1 MNTITTVVTKT
12 VDMDTLDMQ
21 QQYLA
26 RPLVLGN
33 HLAHEFRLQC
43 TRHGAKVDLTGS
55 TVWGYVKRKDGVT
68 VPMEGTA
75 SGNTASII
83 LTNAC
88 YAVPGTVII
97 SIDIAMNG
105 IRATHAIWRATVL
118 PTQTDLIGGDEVL
131 SVGES
136 IEITE
141 NAALRAEAAAAK
153 AAATDAGILAARVDV
168 HHARLARTAQKT
180 VFQSE
185 ATLTDKD
192 GNDISAF
199 YLGAMLDLD
208 IDGADPKKQYSF
220 GTFIRADSY
229 LYITIWDE
237 NYTIVCAYNVPETGA
252 TGRQVI
258 RFDER
263 NNSGMT
269 ARALIDFDVFAIG
282 TYYESL
288 IYQYCGIDSRCYTKT
303 IREMDVNDGL
313 SSLKHYEKKRGI
325 FQASATLMSASGEDI
340 SEFLCGAIRD
350 IYIAG
355 AAPGETYAIGQITRD
370 AANMVDIFIWDSAY
384 KVVLVLHIPDASD
397 YSGVQTFDLT
407 EMDGSGMSGQITV
420 DFDVLTVET
429 NHRGMGL
436 ESTPIDSAYLFG
448 RLREQ
453 KIEQENAKL
462 NQTIQHCEKK
472 TGIFQESATLLSA
485 AGEDISS
492 FLCGAIRDI
501 CIDGA
506 NSGETYAIGQISR
519 DEASMV
525 DIFIWDSSYTV
536 VLALHIPD
544 ASGYAGV
551 QTFDLSEMGSSG
563 MSGQITV
570 DFGVLTPGTLHR
582 GMGLESTPIDDAYL
596 FGSLREQKA
605 EKNSAELHAALQHC
619 KKKKGIFKESAT
631 LLSASGEDIS
641 EFMCGAIQDI
651 CIHGAVQG
659 KTYAVG
665 QIRWNAVNEVMINI
679 WDSAYNYVAAA
690 YIADASGYTGVM
702 TLDLSE
708 LNASGMSGKITVDF
722 DVLTPGAD
730 YSGMPIESTPIND
743 AYLFGTL
750 REQEMKNT
758 MLLQRWEGKKWYA
771 LGDSFTEQNIYPH
784 YLNQYCKFAAYY
796 NAGWSGRNMKDML
809 TKLSQESTADY
820 DLITVFCGTNDYGS
834 GTALGAKNDS
844 ADTDSF
850 YGHTRKVIETIIG
863 QNPTAR
869 LCFFTPT
876 IRGAFED
883 QPVYPAVNSAG
894 FGLEAYADAI
904 RDVCAVYAIPCC
916 DTFRTSQFNPLTL
929 SALTQDNLH
938 PNDAGGKLLARQMQ
952 GFIEAL

>member
-1 MNTITTVVTKT
+1 MKAITTVITKT
-12 VDMDTLDMQ
+12 VDMDALDMQ

-43 TRHGAKVDLTGS
+43 TRHGAKVDLTGA

-68 VPMEGTA
+68 VPLEGTA
-75 SGNTASII
+75 SGNTVSII

-88 YAVPGTVII
+88 YAVPGTVTI
-97 SIDIAMNG
+97 SIDIALNG

-136 IEITE
+136 IERTE
-141 NAALRAEAAAAK
+141 NAALRAEAAADK
-153 AAATDAGILAARVDV
+153 AAATDAGILAAKLDV
-168 HHARLARTAQKT
+168 HHARLARTAQKAI
-180 VFQSE
+180 FQSE
-185 ATLTDKD
+185 ATLTDRD
-192 GNDISAF
+192 GQDISAF
-199 YLGAMLDLD
+199 YLGAVLDLD
-208 IDGADPKKQYSF
+208 IAGADPKKQYSF
-220 GTFIRADSY
+220 GTFIRTDSY

-237 NYTIVCAYNVPETGA
+237 NYTILCAYNVPETGA
-252 TGRQVI
+252 TGRQI
-258 RFDER
+258 IHLDER
-263 NNSGMT
+263 NGSGMT

-288 IYQYCGIDSRCYTKT
+288 IYDYCGIDSRCYTKT
-303 IREMDVNDGL
+303 IREMDADKGL
-313 SSLKHYEKKRGI
+313 GSLKRYEKKRGI
-325 FQASATLMSASGEDI
+325 FQPAATLMSADGEDI

-370 AANMVDIFIWDSAY
+370 AASMVDIFIWDSTY
-384 KVVLVLHIPDASD
+384 KVVLVLHIPDANG
-397 YSGVQTFDLT
+397 YTGVQTFDLS
-407 EMDGSGMSGQITV
+407 EMDGSGMSGRITV
-420 DFDVLTVET
+420 DFAVLAADT

-436 ESTPIDSAYLFG
+436 ESTPIDSAYLHG
-448 RLREQ
+448 SLREQ
-453 KIEQENAKL
+453 KIERENAEL
-462 NQTIQHCEKK
+462 SDAIQHFEKK
-472 TGIFQESATLLSA
+472 KGIFTESATLLSA
-485 AGEDISS
+485 SGEDISA

-506 NSGETYAIGQISR
+506 NSSETYAIGQISR
-519 DEASMV
+519 DEDNMV

-551 QTFDLSEMGSSG
+551 QTFELSEMESSG
-563 MSGQITV
+563 LSGRITV
-570 DFGVLTPGTLHR
+570 DMDLLTPGILHR
-582 GMGLESTPIDDAYL
+582 GMGLESTPIDAAYL

-605 EKNSAELHAALQHC
+605 EKNNAELNAALQHC

-641 EFMCGAIQDI
+641 DFLCGAIQDI
-651 CIHGAVQG
+651 CIHGAIQG
-659 KTYAVG
+659 ETYAVG
-665 QIRWNAVNEVMINI
+665 QIRWSAVNEVMINI
-679 WDSAYNYVAAA
+679 WDSTYNYVAAA
-690 YIADASGYTGVM
+690 YIADATGYSGVM

-708 LNASGMSGKITVDF
+708 LNASGMYGRITVNF
-722 DVLTPGAD
+722 DVLTPGID
-730 YSGMPIESTPIND
+730 YSAMPIESTSIGD

-750 REQEMKNT
+750 REQEMEST
-758 MLLQRWEGKKWYA
+758 MLMQRWEGKKWYA

-784 YLNQYCKFAAYY
+784 YLNEYCKFASYY

-820 DLITVFCGTNDYGS
+820 DIITVFCGTNDYGT
-834 GTALGAKNDS
+834 GTALGSKSDS

-876 IRGAFED
+876 MRGVFED
-883 QPVYPAVNSAG
+883 QPVYPSVNSAG
-894 FGLEAYADAI
+894 FGLEEYVDAI
-904 RDVCAVYAIPCC
+904 RDVCAAYAIPCC
-916 DTFRTSQFNPLTL
+916 DTFRTSQLNPLTL
-929 SALTQDNLH
+929 SVLTQDNLH